1 MSEENVESFKRGVE
15 AGNRGDIEA
24 FLAELDP
31 EVEYHAALPM
41 VGGNAVY
48 RGHEGI
54 REWLEDVGDVL
65 AETEFEF
72 PEIRDLGDRIVAV
85 GRFRARG
92 KGSGVEVE
100 MPVAY
105 VIDVRGP
112 KAIGFEP
119 ISIPRRPSK
128 PPDSPSSRFGR
139 KSGGV

>member
-1 MSEENVESFKRGVE
+1 MSEENVEAFKRGVA
-15 AGNRGDIEA
+15 AGNRRDIEA

-41 VGGNAVY
+41 VGGDAVY

-54 REWLEDVGDVL
+54 RERLGEVWDVL

-105 VIDVRGP
+105 VIEGRGP
-112 KAIGFEP
+112 KAIRVRTYLDPKEALEAAGLSE
-119 ISIPRRPSK
+119 
-128 PPDSPSSRFGR
+128 
-139 KSGGV
+139 

>member
-1 MSEENVESFKRGVE
+1 MSQENVESFKRGIE
-15 AGNRGDIEA
+15 AGNRRDIEA
-24 FLAELDP
+24 LLAELDP
-31 EVEYHAALPM
+31 DVEWHTALPM
-41 VGGNAVY
+41 VGGDAVY

-54 REWLEDVGDVL
+54 REWLGDVWDVL
-65 AETEFEF
+65 DETEFEF

-112 KAIGFEP
+112 KAIRVRTYLDPKEALEAAGLSE
-119 ISIPRRPSK
+119 
-128 PPDSPSSRFGR
+128 
-139 KSGGV
+139 